1 MRKLMLLSAFVL
13 AISGPAAMAG
23 APAANETDEA
33 RRLIQ
38 TMGEQTVAAFKIDD
52 KEARQRALVEAA
64 APALDFRAIGKA
76 VLGHAG
82 VKVPANQQN
91 DVMDGVIA
99 FVSRQVLGEIE
110 RIRPEN
116 ATLGDVTPKGGDE
129 IRVRMKLAG
138 IKDQIDAEWV
148 VKRQAE
154 AWRVTDVLVQGNSL
168 IVHFGGQL
176 ARKARG
182 EVEPLVEF
190 LKSEQKRDSVAYLA
204 Q

>member
-1 MRKLMLLSAFVL
+1 MRKLMLLSAFVM
-13 AISGPAAMAG
+13 AISGPAAFAG
-23 APAANETDEA
+23 ALSTTETDEA
-33 RRLIQ
+33 RRLIR
-38 TMGEQTVAAFKIDD
+38 TMGEQTVAAIKLDD
-52 KEARQRALVEAA
+52 KDARRRALVEAA

-82 VKVPANQQN
+82 VSVPN
-91 DVMDGVIA
+91 DRQTEVMAGVIA
-99 FVSRQVLGEIE
+99 FVSHQVIGEIE
-110 RIRPEN
+110 RIRPEDI
-116 ATLGDVTPKGGDE
+116 TLGDVMQKGENE

-138 IKDQIDAEWV
+138 IKDSIDADWV
-148 VKRQAE
+148 LKRQTE

-182 EVEPLVEF
+182 EVESLVEF
-190 LKSEQKRDSVAYLA
+190 LKNEQKRDTVASLP